1 MINPLSHIQQQV
13 NPRRWT
19 GRTRDWSRMNSVWL
33 NPEKQEAKSEK
44 II

>member
-1 MINPLSHIQQQV
+1 MIKPPSHIQQQV

-19 GRTRDWSRMNSVWL
+19 GRTRDWSRINFVWL
-33 NPEKQEAKSEK
+33 NPEKQEIKSEK